1 MIRAYHRPN
10 TLEEALHLLARPEV
24 HTAVLPGYDARLDDS
39 VEAVVDLQALADLRA
54 IAVDGT
60 AVTLGALTR
69 LQALVEAP
77 ALPGW
82 LRETARREDVS
93 TFRNMRTLA
102 DLLLKPEADSAL
114 LAALLVCDAVVSI
127 QALTGARAVA
137 LSDYLAERGDG
148 LPTELRLSV
157 DGAFAEARVGRT
169 PGDRPIVAAAARRAA
184 DGTIRLALCGV
195 APTPVLVEPGALET
209 LDPRGDFRGSSAY
222 RKEMAAVLS
231 QRVLSQVGG

>member
-10 TLEEALHLLARPEV
+10 TLEEALHLLARPGV
-24 HTAVLPGYDARLDDS
+24 HTAVLPGFDARLDDTA
-39 VEAVVDLQALADLRA
+39 EEVVDLQALAGLRA
-54 IAVDGT
+54 IIVDGA

-69 LQALVEAP
+69 LQALVDDP
-77 ALPGW
+77 ALPDW

-93 TFRNMRTLA
+93 TFRHMRTLA
-102 DLLLKPEADSAL
+102 DLLLRPEADSAL
-114 LAALLVCDAVVSI
+114 LAALLVCDAAVTVQSL
-127 QALTGARAVA
+127 AGAREAA

-148 LPTELRLSV
+148 LPTELRLRV

-195 APTPVLVEPGALET
+195 APTPVRVEPGAVEA
-209 LDPRGDFRGSSAY
+209 LDPPGDFRGSSTY
-222 RKEMAAVLS
+222 RKEMAALLS